1 MSPSRTDAVPEQTTY
16 SQVRLRGRLSGVSR
30 VELPSGDE
38 AVAFRIVVDRP
49 SRSRGPSGRV
59 RVDAL
64 ECIAWTAA
72 VRRRLL
78 AWHEGEDIEV
88 EGWLQRRF
96 WKSGSAPASR
106 TEVVARDVRR
116 AASPA
121 SPVTP

>member
-1 MSPSRTDAVPEQTTY
+1 MSPAREAPDPEASTY
-16 SQVRLRGRLSGVSR
+16 SQVRLRGRLSGVTR

-49 SRSRGPSGRV
+49 SRARGPSGRV

-72 VRRRLL
+72 TRRRLL
-78 AWHEGEDIEV
+78 TCHDGDVVEV

-116 AASPA
+116 AA
-121 SPVTP
+121 